1 MLRQFLYLKYCSKSV
16 FAAAKATFGDTF
28 RMAKCYCNA
37 DNIFAVYFLT
47 KSPNRDKFIIVGVFI
62 LSGGYASVCVYVM
75 KEVFIMAED
84 FVGVSGSLNESF
96 VAAAND
102 KLFEVPFEALEVRM
116 AKEKPQVMPGLTA
129 LKKAMS
135 APAFERLISPLLNI
149 NLGDDAL
156 LLVAGDERV
165 RTELIGKYLPVI
177 KAAFNVSNVRVVG
190 GARNGLD
197 AY

>member
-1 MLRQFLYLKYCSKSV
+1 MSV
-16 FAAAKATFGDTF
+16 IVLSAGLITVVKTACREAFFVK
-28 RMAKCYCNA
+28 RYCNA
-37 DNIFAVYFLT
+37 DNIFTMYFLT
-47 KSPNRDKFIIVGVFI
+47 KSPNRDKFILAGVFI
-62 LSGGYASVCVYVM
+62 LSVGYVSVCVYIM
-75 KEVFIMAED
+75 KEVFLMAED
-84 FVGVSGSLNESF
+84 FVGVSGSLNEIF
-96 VAAAND
+96 VGAAND

-116 AKEKPQVMPGLTA
+116 AKEKPQLVPGLTA

>member
-1 MLRQFLYLKYCSKSV
+1 MSV
-16 FAAAKATFGDTF
+16 IVLSAGLITVVKTACREAFFVK
-28 RMAKCYCNA
+28 RYCNA
-37 DNIFAVYFLT
+37 DNIFTMYFLT
-47 KSPNRDKFIIVGVFI
+47 KSPNRDKFILAGVFI
-62 LSGGYASVCVYVM
+62 LSVGYVSVCVYIM
-75 KEVFIMAED
+75 KEVFLMAED

-96 VAAAND
+96 VGAAND
-102 KLFEVPFEALEVRM
+102 KLFEVRFEALEVRM
-116 AKEKPQVMPGLTA
+116 AKEKPQLVLGLTA

>member
-1 MLRQFLYLKYCSKSV
+1 MLNSPRVKFYHIHKGV
-16 FAAAKATFGDTF
+16 AGAAKVMND
-28 RMAKCYCNA
+28 
-37 DNIFAVYFLT
+37 IFIMYFLT
-47 KSPNRDKFIIVGVFI
+47 SNPFCAKFILAGVFI
-62 LSGGYASVCVYVM
+62 MNGALASRVCIYM

-96 VAAAND
+96 VGASND

-135 APAFERLISPLLNI
+135 APAFARLISPLLNI
-149 NLGDDAL
+149 NLGEDAL
-156 LLVAGDERV
+156 LLVAGDKRV
-165 RTELIGKYLPVI
+165 RTELIGKYLPVL
-177 KAAFNVSNVRVVG
+177 KAAFNVSSVRVVG

>member
-1 MLRQFLYLKYCSKSV
+1 MLRQFLCLKCCYKPV
-16 FAAAKATFGDTF
+16 FAAAKATFGDAF

-62 LSGGYASVCVYVM
+62 LSGGYASICVYVM

-116 AKEKPQVMPGLTA
+116 AKEKPQLVPGLTA

-149 NLGDDAL
+149 NLGDDTL

-177 KAAFNVSNVRVVG
+177 KAAFNVSSVRVVG

>member
-1 MLRQFLYLKYCSKSV
+1 
-16 FAAAKATFGDTF
+16 
-28 RMAKCYCNA
+28 
-37 DNIFAVYFLT
+37 
-47 KSPNRDKFIIVGVFI
+47 
-62 LSGGYASVCVYVM
+62 
-75 KEVFIMAED
+75 MAED

-96 VAAAND
+96 VGAAND

-116 AKEKPQVMPGLTA
+116 AKETAACDRTA
-129 LKKAMS
+129 LKAMS

>member
-1 MLRQFLYLKYCSKSV
+1 
-16 FAAAKATFGDTF
+16 
-28 RMAKCYCNA
+28 
-37 DNIFAVYFLT
+37 
-47 KSPNRDKFIIVGVFI
+47 
-62 LSGGYASVCVYVM
+62 
-75 KEVFIMAED
+75 MAED

-96 VAAAND
+96 VGAAND

-116 AKEKPQVMPGLTA
+116 AKEKPQLVPGLTA

-149 NLGDDAL
+149 NLGDDAF
-156 LLVAGDERV
+156 DERV

-177 KAAFNVSNVRVVG
+177 KAAFNVSNIRVVG

>member
-1 MLRQFLYLKYCSKSV
+1 
-16 FAAAKATFGDTF
+16 
-28 RMAKCYCNA
+28 
-37 DNIFAVYFLT
+37 
-47 KSPNRDKFIIVGVFI
+47 
-62 LSGGYASVCVYVM
+62 
-75 KEVFIMAED
+75 MAED

-96 VAAAND
+96 VGAAND

-116 AKEKPQVMPGLTA
+116 AKEKPQLVPGLTA

-135 APAFERLISPLLNI
+135 APAFERLISP
-149 NLGDDAL
+149 L

>member
-1 MLRQFLYLKYCSKSV
+1 
-16 FAAAKATFGDTF
+16 
-28 RMAKCYCNA
+28 
-37 DNIFAVYFLT
+37 
-47 KSPNRDKFIIVGVFI
+47 
-62 LSGGYASVCVYVM
+62 
-75 KEVFIMAED
+75 MAED

-96 VAAAND
+96 VGAAND

-116 AKEKPQVMPGLTA
+116 AKEKPQLVPGLTA

-149 NLGDDAL
+149 NLGEDAL
-156 LLVAGDERV
+156 LLVERV

>member
-116 AKEKPQVMPGLTA
+116 AKEKPQLVPGLTA

>member
-1 MLRQFLYLKYCSKSV
+1 MLRQFFVSV
-16 FAAAKATFGDTF
+16 IVMLSARLPRYIFV
-28 RMAKCYCNA
+28 KCYCNV
-37 DNIFAVYFLT
+37 DNIFTMYFLT
-47 KSPNRDKFIIVGVFI
+47 KSPNRDKFIIAEVFI

-75 KEVFIMAED
+75 KEVFLMAED

-96 VAAAND
+96 VGAAND

-116 AKEKPQVMPGLTA
+116 AKEKPQLVPGLTA

-156 LLVAGDERV
+156 LLLAGDERV

-177 KAAFNVSNVRVVG
+177 KATFNVSNVRVVG

>member
-1 MLRQFLYLKYCSKSV
+1 MLRQFFVSV
-16 FAAAKATFGDTF
+16 IVMLSARLPRYIFV
-28 RMAKCYCNA
+28 KCYCNV
-37 DNIFAVYFLT
+37 DNIFTMYFLT
-47 KSPNRDKFIIVGVFI
+47 KSPNRDKFIIAEVFI

-75 KEVFIMAED
+75 KEVFLMAED

-96 VAAAND
+96 VGAAND

-116 AKEKPQVMPGLTA
+116 AKEKPQLVPGLTA

>member
-1 MLRQFLYLKYCSKSV
+1 M
-16 FAAAKATFGDTF
+16 
-28 RMAKCYCNA
+28 
-37 DNIFAVYFLT
+37 YFLT
-47 KSPNRDKFIIVGVFI
+47 KSPNRDKFILAEVFI
-62 LSGGYASVCVYVM
+62 MNGALASSVYIYE
-75 KEVFIMAED
+75 EVFIMAED

-96 VAAAND
+96 VGAAND

-135 APAFERLISPLLNI
+135 APAFARLISPLLNI
-149 NLGDDAL
+149 NLGEDAL
-156 LLVAGDERV
+156 LVVAGDERV
-165 RTELIGKYLPVI
+165 RTELIGKYLPVL

>member
-16 FAAAKATFGDTF
+16 FVAANATFGDTF

-75 KEVFIMAED
+75 KEVFVMAED

-149 NLGDDAL
+149 NLGDDVL

>member
-16 FAAAKATFGDTF
+16 FAAAKATFCDTF

-96 VAAAND
+96 VGAAND

-135 APAFERLISPLLNI
+135 APAFARLINSLLNI
-149 NLGDDAL
+149 NLGEDAL

-165 RTELIGKYLPVI
+165 RTELIGKYLPVL

>member
-1 MLRQFLYLKYCSKSV
+1 MSV
-16 FAAAKATFGDTF
+16 IVLSAGLINVVKIACREAFFVK
-28 RMAKCYCNA
+28 RYCNA
-37 DNIFAVYFLT
+37 DNIFTMYFLT
-47 KSPNRDKFIIVGVFI
+47 KSPNRDKFILAGVFI
-62 LSGGYASVCVYVM
+62 LSGGYVSLCVYVM
-75 KEVFIMAED
+75 KEVFLMAED

-96 VAAAND
+96 VGAAND

-116 AKEKPQVMPGLTA
+116 AKEKPQLVPGLTA

>member
-62 LSGGYASVCVYVM
+62 FSGGYASVCVYVM

>member
-37 DNIFAVYFLT
+37 NNIFAVYFLT

-177 KAAFNVSNVRVVG
+177 KAAFNVSSVRVVG

>member
-1 MLRQFLYLKYCSKSV
+1 MYP
-16 FAAAKATFGDTF
+16 A
-28 RMAKCYCNA
+28 
-37 DNIFAVYFLT
+37 
-47 KSPNRDKFIIVGVFI
+47 
-62 LSGGYASVCVYVM
+62 
-75 KEVFIMAED
+75 
-84 FVGVSGSLNESF
+84 
-96 VAAAND
+96 
-102 KLFEVPFEALEVRM
+102 
-116 AKEKPQVMPGLTA
+116 A

-177 KAAFNVSNVRVVG
+177 KVAFNVSNVRVVG
-190 GARNGLD
+190 GARNGLE